1 MLKYYHVRD
10 AKMSLTS
17 HLLKHLAITKLCSV
31 PWSASTISK
40 AANGKPGYVPPTS
53 EPDGQAIEFNV
64 SHQAGIVT
72 LVAAVGKAVD
82 LGTDVVC
89 VNERNEF
96 ARFGKEGLFKY
107 IDMHADMFAESETQ
121 ALKMDVA
128 SLGLPECQHLDGYG
142 RDAVARCQ
150 YPDQKVTWR
159 ERNGELKSLDGKKIV
174 EAKLRRFYAL
184 WCLREAYVKMTGEAL
199 LAEWLRELEF
209 RSFATPK
216 AADGIA
222 DKESLIAGEEI
233 TDFEIYFKGKK
244 VDDVTM
250 ELRAVG
256 RDYMFASATRLKEGN
271 IRDAIFDGFVNLD
284 LERDVYAAAQM

>member
-1 MLKYYHVRD
+1 
-10 AKMSLTS
+10 MSLAS
-17 HLLKHLAITKLCSV
+17 HLLKHLAVTKICSI

-40 AANGKPGYVPPTS
+40 AANGKPIYNPPTS
-53 EPDGQAIEFNV
+53 TPDSKSLEFNV

-96 ARFGKEGLFKY
+96 ARFEKEGLFKY
-107 IDMHADMFAESETQ
+107 IDMHADVFAESETQ
-121 ALKMDVA
+121 ALKMDVD

-150 YPDQKVTWR
+150 YPNQKVVWK
-159 ERNGELKSLDGKKIV
+159 EKCGEVKSLDGNRIA

-209 RSFATPK
+209 RAFATPK
-216 AADGIA
+216 ATNGIV
-222 DKESLIAGEEI
+222 DKESLIAGEVVTE
-233 TDFEIYFKGKK
+233 FEVYFKERK
-244 VDDVTM
+244 VNDVAM
-250 ELRAVG
+250 ELRAFG
-256 RDYMFASATRLKEGN
+256 LDYMVASAARPKEGN
-271 IRDAIFDGFVNLD
+271 PNDVIFEGFLELD
-284 LERDVYAAAQM
+284 FEREIYTLAQMS